1 MNRQIVHLSQTL
13 VIRTKIPQN
22 WRQQLPSLY
31 STVLNSEGQRLFGFL
46 MSPQTVLMVPF
57 WWPQFGK
64 YCLGD
69 RRWEEEREQ
78 HGERGWPAQRWTSA
92 SSHLLELALTPLC
105 GSHFQGTVGNSPWN
119 THFDIKGGHAF
130 SCKCGNSLNGEEIR
144 PSCRKGA
151 MFLVLP
157 WLKYFLF
164 AILPPSL
171 HSPLCPMM
179 YLSHFIDIQ
188 RQIENRN
195 L

>member
-13 VIRTKIPQN
+13 VIQTKIPQS

-105 GSHFQGTVGNSPWN
+105 GSHFRGTCFFLQMWQFLEWRGNP
-119 THFDIKGGHAF
+119 
-130 SCKCGNSLNGEEIR
+130 
-144 PSCRKGA
+144 
-151 MFLVLP
+151 
-157 WLKYFLF
+157 
-164 AILPPSL
+164 AILQERSNVLGFALTEVLSLCHSPSL
-171 HSPLCPMM
+171 PPFTLVS
-179 YLSHFIDIQ
+179 YDVS
-188 RQIENRN
+188 
-195 L
+195 